1 MDTNK
6 TTTTRSSSFPKT
18 DAPRAFSEVAEKSV
32 MQTKETYEKMSDA
45 STEAANLIKT
55 SSSTAL
61 KGLQDYNN
69 KFLEFAHTNTNA
81 AFDFLQKL
89 NDVKSPSEFMEL
101 STEHARAQ
109 TQTLTEQTKA
119 LAELAQKIALAGAK
133 PLQEGV
139 AKAVNRAA

>member
-1 MDTNK
+1 VATA
-6 TTTTRSSSFPKT
+6 RHR
-18 DAPRAFSEVAEKSV
+18 RAFTEVAEKSA
-32 MQTKETYEKMSDA
+32 MQTKETYEKMSAA

-61 KGLQDYNN
+61 KGLRDYNN

-89 NDVKSPSEFMEL
+89 NDVKSPFEFMEL

-109 TQTLTEQTKA
+109 TQTLTEQTKE
-119 LAELAQKIALAGAK
+119 LSELAQKIALAGAK

-139 AKAVNRAA
+139 AKAFNRAA

>member
-18 DAPRAFSEVAEKSV
+18 DAPRAFSEVAEKSA

-139 AKAVNRAA
+139 AKAFNRAA